1 MKLRSRIQRSMI
13 LVIATTLLVA
23 YAMTTFVVYKQ
34 TVGLMESE
42 ICQEAD
48 YIKAAIEISGTG
60 YLEEMDNVR
69 KTTRV
74 SLIDP
79 EGNVLYDSRQDD
91 YTLENHKNRPEVKA
105 ALEKGSGQDLRESDT
120 LGKEMFYYAVRMDD
134 GNILRVSKM
143 VNSALHTAM
152 SILPMMGII
161 GAAML
166 IDRKSVV

>member
-91 YTLENHKNRPEVKA
+91 YT
-105 ALEKGSGQDLRESDT
+105 
-120 LGKEMFYYAVRMDD
+120 
-134 GNILRVSKM
+134 
-143 VNSALHTAM
+143 
-152 SILPMMGII
+152 
-161 GAAML
+161 
-166 IDRKSVV
+166 